1 MSPERL
7 HPRLFGFEDSRPTKG
22 SDRYALGMVIF
33 EVLSGQPPFADHNVI
48 DAMRKV
54 VDGEHPE
61 RPNEAWFTNDLWETL
76 EQCWSS
82 QLERRPTGGAVLK
95 SLERASL
102 AIITDSQQRLVTRS
116 FSQNDLPFLLEA
128 AFWKKG
134 PTDAARSF
142 LGGNSQVIIDVLD
155 EARHHTLDFYREV

>member
-22 SDRYALGMVIF
+22 SDRYALGMVIL

-48 DAMRKV
+48 DVMRKV
-54 VDGEHPE
+54 IDGEHPE
-61 RPNEAWFTNDLWETL
+61 RPDEAWFMDDLWETL

-82 QLERRPTGGAVLK
+82 QPERRPTGGAVLQC
-95 SLERASL
+95 LERASL
-102 AIITDSQQRLVTRS
+102 AIITDSQQRLITRS

-128 AFWKKG
+128 AFWQKG

-155 EARHHTLDFYREV
+155 EARHHTPDF